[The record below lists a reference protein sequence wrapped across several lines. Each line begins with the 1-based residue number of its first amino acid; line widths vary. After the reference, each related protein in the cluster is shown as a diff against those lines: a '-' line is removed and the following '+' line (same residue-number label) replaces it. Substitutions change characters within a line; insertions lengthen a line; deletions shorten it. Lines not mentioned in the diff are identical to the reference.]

1 MRRATTNPRSGFTLM
16 EAVVGTAIFAILL
29 VGILGIF
36 SSLARVAKVNRQQTI
51 LSTLAAN
58 YLEIVRNLPYSQVG
72 TVNGN
77 PSGSLADAP
86 NAKTANIENQTY
98 KIYYEVT
105 YIDDPAD
112 GTILAGTDPSPNDYK
127 QVKMFVQNVATS
139 AVTKF
144 ITNVSPKGLEGITNA
159 GALYIKVFNSQGQP
173 VPSASV
179 HIENRSLVPNIV
191 LDRQTDATGVWIE
204 VGLPDSV
211 NGYHIVVTK
220 PGYSTDQTYPIT
232 VQNPNPT
239 KPDATVSNGQVTQV
253 SFSIDL
259 LSTLNIYTLNQTCQ
273 NLNNVGV
280 NVQGAK
286 LIGTNPNVYKF
297 NQNFTSTNGLIAL
310 SNIEWDTYTPTLLT
324 GQNLMVYGTS
334 PIQSIDLLP
343 GTTQSFTLLL
353 GPPTTN
359 SLLVIVKDAATGNP
373 IEGAAVHLQK
383 GGSVPQDYYGTTGGS
398 VWTQNDWTGGA
409 GQANFTDSTRYSSD
423 DGNIDI
429 NSVPTGVR
437 LKKTSGNYA
446 VSGQLYSSTFDTG
459 TASTN
464 FTTITW
470 LPTSQNPATTLG
482 FQIATNNDNLTWN
495 YLGPDGTAN
504 TYYTVSGTTINAV
517 HNGNRYIRYRVVLS
531 TTDPK
536 YTPILTSLGI
546 NYVSGCF
553 TPGQTIFLNLTSGN
567 NYSLDVSLAGYV
579 TKTITSLDINGNQI
593 LTVLLSH

>member
-1 MRRATTNPRSGFTLM
+1 MPNLKPLSSRGFTLM

-51 LSTLAAN
+51 LTTLATN

-72 TVNGN
+72 TINGN
-77 PSGSLADAP
+77 PSGSLADAA
-86 NAKTANIENQTY
+86 NAKTVTLENQTF

-127 QVKMFVQNVATS
+127 QVKMFVQNVATGVVS
-139 AVTKF
+139 SF
-144 ITNVSPKGLEGITNA
+144 STNVSPKSLEGINNA

-173 VPSASV
+173 VPNASV
-179 HIENRSLVPNIV
+179 HIENRTLVPNIV

-220 PGYSTDQTYPIT
+220 SGYSTDQTYPIT
-232 VQNPNPT
+232 VQNPNPI
-239 KPDATVSNGQVTQV
+239 KPDATVATGLVTQV
-253 SFSIDL
+253 SFFIDL

-280 NVQGAK
+280 NVQGSK

-297 NQNFTSTNGLIAL
+297 SQNFSSINGLIAL
-310 SNIEWDTYTPTLLT
+310 NNLEWDTYTPTLLT

-343 GTTQSFTLLL
+343 GTTQTFTLIL
-353 GPPTTN
+353 GPATTN
-359 SLLVIVKDAATGNP
+359 SLLVIVKNAATGNP
-373 IEGAAVHLQK
+373 LEGATVHLRK

-398 VWTQNDWTGGA
+398 IWTQNDWTGGA
-409 GQANFTDSTRYSSD
+409 GQANFTDPTRYSTD

-429 NSVPTGVR
+429 NSVPTGIR
-437 LKKTSGNYA
+437 LKKTSGRYA
-446 VSGQLYSSTFDTG
+446 TSGELYSSSFDSG
-459 TASTN
+459 TSATN
-464 FTTITW
+464 YTTITW
-470 LPTSQNPATTLG
+470 LPTSQNPATTLQ
-482 FQIATNNDNLTWN
+482 FQIATNNDNATWN
-495 YLGPDGTAN
+495 YRGPDGTAN

-517 HNGNRYIRYRVVLS
+517 HNGNRYIRYRALLS
-531 TTDPK
+531 TTDDK

-553 TPGQTIFLNLTSGN
+553 TPGQTIFTDLTAGN
-567 NYSLDVSLAGYV
+567 NYSLDVNLTGYQATV
-579 TKTITSLDINGNQI
+579 IDSLDINGNQT
-593 LTVLLSH
+593 LTVLLSP